1 MEHPPS
7 PEVSQPAPQ
16 NRRAYDG
23 KHYSELRENE
33 EKPIYEIKL
42 AKMIR
47 FAEFVGLLVIAIATV
62 IAAGVE
68 VKVMID
74 AREVT
79 LGDLLLLFLYL
90 EVLAMVAIY
99 LESGKLPIRL
109 PLYIAIVALARFLIL
124 DMKELTEWQMIA
136 IGGTITLITIA
147 TLILRYGHIKYPYN
161 QRRRKTDID

>member
-74 AREVT
+74 AREVK

-90 EVLAMVAIY
+90 
-99 LESGKLPIRL
+99 
-109 PLYIAIVALARFLIL
+109 
-124 DMKELTEWQMIA
+124 
-136 IGGTITLITIA
+136 
-147 TLILRYGHIKYPYN
+147 
-161 QRRRKTDID
+161 